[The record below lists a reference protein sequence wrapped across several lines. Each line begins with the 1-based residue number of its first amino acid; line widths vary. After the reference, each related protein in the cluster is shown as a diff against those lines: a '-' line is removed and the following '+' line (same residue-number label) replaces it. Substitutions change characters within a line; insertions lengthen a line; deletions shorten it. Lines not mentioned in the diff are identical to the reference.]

1 MPIKTNSVAIT
12 TWSGTKYNSHTSM
25 GSPLLSDQETEEQI
39 GSFFQQQ
46 AGKATDAKESVTE
59 EFAARACVALVQ
71 YIRVGGAV
79 VVEV

>member
-1 MPIKTNSVAIT
+1 MLLQSGQVLNKTLTAPPQ
-12 TWSGTKYNSHTSM
+12 WAHHYF
-25 GSPLLSDQETEEQI
+25 SDQETQEQI